1 VVVCAAQI
9 VGMMVVTLVKKSNGG
24 QKEIA
29 LRKIHVV
36 HPLNATVVKV
46 NSVVVRQILTIL
58 FLPSVSKTR
67 VLAWL
72 RGVSKIFVLTLMV

>member
-1 VVVCAAQI
+1 MVCAAKI

-36 HPLNATVVKV
+36 HPLNAQATTTDW
-46 NSVVVRQILTIL
+46 SVVVRQILTIL
-58 FLPSVSKTR
+58 FLPNVSKTR